1 MSRPT
6 DRGPILEPGIFSF
19 WSWAPRGVHSTKGG
33 SVCPSGWIAKEE
45 EDRCDQPFPPKGCQP
60 ELLPHSFRPSV
71 PRKHAGDV
79 PRGRP
84 CTVDSKDFRG
94 NARLMSV

>member
-6 DRGPILEPGIFSF
+6 DRGPIFEPGIFSF

-45 EDRCDQPFPPKGCQP
+45 EDRCDQPFPPQKDASQNCYP
-60 ELLPHSFRPSV
+60 IHSDLP
-71 PRKHAGDV
+71 
-79 PRGRP
+79 
-84 CTVDSKDFRG
+84 FRG
-94 NARLMSV
+94 NMPATFQEGGRARSIRRISVETHA